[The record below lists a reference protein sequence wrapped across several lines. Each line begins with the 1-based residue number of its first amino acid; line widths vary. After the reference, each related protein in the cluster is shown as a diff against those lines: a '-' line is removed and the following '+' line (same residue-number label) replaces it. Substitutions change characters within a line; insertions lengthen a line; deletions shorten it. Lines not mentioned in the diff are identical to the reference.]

1 MRYSIAIC
9 LGVDQVIAAGRDY
22 AQALSVAG
30 CRLSGALAKELWS
43 ELPEYNGE
51 QGDGQLSWIRCT
63 EAVVRE
69 YGMHCNCAEVVCFAE
84 PYFPRYWFKLAH
96 HKECWFDNGEIALK
110 AERREPGLEV
120 LGAQGLD
127 AVYGPDRP
135 IFDVRGRS

>member
-30 CRLSGALAKELWS
+30 CRLSGALARDLWS

-51 QGDGQLSWIRCT
+51 QHDGQLSWIRCT
-63 EAVVRE
+63 EAVVRA
-69 YGMHCNCAEVVCFAE
+69 YGMHCDCLDVVCFVD
-84 PYFPRYWFKLAH
+84 PTLHRYWFQLAGH
-96 HKECWFDNGEIALK
+96 QECWFDNGQIVWK

-127 AVYGPDRP
+127 AVYGPGQA
-135 IFDVRGRS
+135 FDVRGRI